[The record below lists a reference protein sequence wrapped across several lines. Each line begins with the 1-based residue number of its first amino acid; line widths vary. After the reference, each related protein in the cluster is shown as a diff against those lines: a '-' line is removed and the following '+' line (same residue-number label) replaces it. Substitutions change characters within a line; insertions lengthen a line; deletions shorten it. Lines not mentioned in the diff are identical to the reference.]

1 MPDRHQLAILTRLR
15 KAAKVTLAEM
25 ARACSLSGNRAYE
38 SAGAWERGEAVPR
51 ATIREPFL
59 GYLAQTLRLADD
71 HATLAAVWDVLVH
84 AWGWDPLE
92 EADWRYLEAA
102 NTVGMP
108 VQADHM
114 STRSVFPSLAQ
125 MPTAGRLPRPALL
138 PPGSVLPFPPNPH
151 FVGRTAELFA
161 LAAHLK
167 GGAVAVTQV
176 PPTALVGPGGI
187 GKTQLAIEFAHRFGR
202 FFAGGVFWLSF
213 ADPGAVPAVIA
224 ACGGSRGLGLRPDF
238 AQLSLDEQVHLV
250 QAAWHAEM
258 LRLVIVDNCEHA
270 DLLSRWLPR
279 HGGCRVLITS
289 RRTGWEAGLRLATLQ
304 LGLLGRAESMQL
316 LRRYCPTSQLRD
328 EELVAIA
335 AELDDLPLALHL
347 AGSYLARGVDTLTP
361 SQYLA
366 ELRQT
371 LVTAHAGSVSHPSLT
386 GRGPHGRP
394 FPTPTGHLNHLEQT
408 FALSLNRLDR
418 NTSRDAVAYHLL
430 LRAAWFAPG
439 EPIPVAL
446 LSATL
451 ADQPD
456 QAIIGSALR
465 RLLDTGLLFAS
476 NAVGADTIRLH
487 RLIVAFL
494 RRLDDP
500 EAQHAVETALL
511 AHVRSLNDALD
522 EPTLL
527 CLQPHLRAVTET
539 ALQRGDALAAAL
551 SYELSRHLG
560 EVEVYEDAT
569 VFNQRSLA
577 LREQLSGKDAPQIAE
592 NLHYAG
598 ELRDWQGDYP
608 GARPYHERALAIR
621 RRTLGPAHPA
631 TATSLLHVGE
641 IAHALGDYGV
651 ARLHYEQALEI
662 RARLFGDNHPAA
674 AELHNNLGLLLNAMG
689 ELDAAL
695 PYAERAVAIW
705 EAQAQ
710 PIRSRQAMA
719 INNLGYLYR
728 ARGTYEAALA
738 HLYRALAIRE
748 EVYGPANTF
757 IGVTRNHI
765 GRVYH
770 YQGRLAQA
778 MGELQATLRLFDLAI
793 GREHPITAWTLSN
806 VGMLALETG
815 AFADARRMLEEALAI
830 HRRLLGAEHRH
841 VARGLNRLGLM
852 HQTLGEATHA
862 QHFFRKALAIRRRI
876 LGEVHHDTAN
886 TLGHLGMLH
895 LTAGRPQ
902 QARPLLAEALRR
914 HLARLGERHPYTA
927 RSLLRMGQVC
937 AAMGDQARAHA
948 FLNQALL
955 VYTAVLGPDHP
966 STLVARTLDQAG

>member
-1 MPDRHQLAILTRLR
+1 MSDRHQLAILTRLR

-25 ARACSLSGNRAYE
+25 ARACSLNGNRAYE
-38 SAGAWERGEAVPR
+38 SAGAWERGAAVPR
-51 ATIREPFL
+51 ATLRVPFL

-84 AWGWDPLE
+84 AWGWEPLD
-92 EADWRYLEAA
+92 EADWHVIEAA
-102 NTVGMP
+102 ATWLAVPSDP
-108 VQADHM
+108 VSAP
-114 STRSVFPSLAQ
+114 SVFPSLAQ

-167 GGAVAVTQV
+167 AGGAVAGPQA

-202 FFAGGVFWLSF
+202 FFAGGAFWLSF
-213 ADPGAVPAVIA
+213 ADPGAVPAAIA

-238 AQLSLDEQVHLV
+238 AQLSLDEQVRLV
-250 QAAWHAEM
+250 QAAWHAEVP
-258 LRLVIVDNCEHA
+258 RLVIVDNCEHA
-270 DLLSRWLPR
+270 DLLRRWLPH

-289 RRTGWEAGLRLATLQ
+289 RRTGWEAGLGLATLQ

-316 LRRYCPTSQLRD
+316 LRCYCPTSQLRD

-361 SQYLA
+361 AQYLA

-371 LVTAHAGSVSHPSLT
+371 LITASAATVGHPSFT
-386 GRGPHGRP
+386 GRGPYGRP

-408 FALSLNRLDR
+408 FALSLGRLDR
-418 NTSRDAVAYHLL
+418 STSLDALASQLL

-451 ADQPD
+451 TAQPD
-456 QAIIGSALR
+456 QALVGCALQ
-465 RLLDTGLLFAS
+465 RLLDTGLLLA
-476 NAVGADTIRLH
+476 NDPVAADTLRLH

-494 RRLDDP
+494 RRLDDS

-522 EPTLL
+522 EPALL
-527 CLQPHLRAVTET
+527 RLQPHLRAVTAT

-560 EVEVYEDAT
+560 EVEAYAEAT
-569 VFNQRSLA
+569 AFNQRSLA
-577 LREQLSGKDAPQIAE
+577 LREQLYGTDDARLAE

-598 ELRDWQGDYP
+598 ELRDWQGDYS
-608 GARPYHERALAIR
+608 GAQPYHERALAIR
-621 RRTLGPAHPA
+621 RRTLDPLHPA
-631 TATSLLHVGE
+631 TATSLRHVGE
-641 IAHALGDYGV
+641 IAHALGAYGV
-651 ARLHYEQALEI
+651 ARIHYEQSLDM
-662 RARLFGDNHPAA
+662 RARLFGDDSPAA

-689 ELDAAL
+689 ELEAAL

-710 PIRSRQAMA
+710 PNRSLQAMA
-719 INNLGYLYR
+719 LNNLGYLHR
-728 ARGTYEAALA
+728 TRGAYEAALA
-738 HLYRALAIRE
+738 HLHRALAIRE
-748 EVYGPANTF
+748 EVYGPANSF

-770 YQGRLAQA
+770 YQGRFAQA
-778 MGELQATLRLFDLAI
+778 IDELQATLCLFDAAI
-793 GREHPITAWTLSN
+793 GREHPITACTLSN

-830 HRRLLGAEHRH
+830 HRRLLGVEHRH

-852 HQTLGEATHA
+852 HQALGEADA
-862 QHFFRKALAIRRRI
+862 ARSSLREALAIRRRI
-876 LGEVHHDTAN
+876 LGEMHHDTAN

-927 RSLLRMGQVC
+927 RSLLRMGQVS
-937 AAMGDQARAHA
+937 AALGDQPQARA
-948 FLNQALL
+948 FLNRALL
-955 VYTAVLGPDHP
+955 IYTAVLGPDHP
-966 STLVARTLDQAG
+966 STLAARTLAYAG